1 MMSSI
6 SGVVAAIPE
15 RSMSAW
21 ERLLMSSDVHA
32 KWTNSVTAW
41 SSGFEAIR
49 SLMTYSTALTSW
61 FVVRSTFLT
70 SAASAGEKF
79 ARKSSRNWFASSL
92 RGGTSAIC
100 GMDASF

>member
-1 MMSSI
+1 MANSFPSVVGDAGCPCVRLIIGVAASVSAISAIFEMMSSI

-41 SSGFEAIR
+41 SS
-49 SLMTYSTALTSW
+49 W
-61 FVVRSTFLT
+61 F
-70 SAASAGEKF
+70 
-79 ARKSSRNWFASSL
+79 
-92 RGGTSAIC
+92 
-100 GMDASF
+100 